1 MKART
6 PNFFNFIL
14 FLQNDLDLIFCDKLY
29 LWINYGNANIKAPF
43 RVAPF
48 VSNAFPFHNKIVCIY
63 IQLAAILLFPM
74 HRRDNWE
81 RRAAVAVGGAF
92 GAGQERWHAAQRA
105 AAWRSGSRR
114 RGASHSFVF

>member
-48 VSNAFPFHNKIVCIY
+48 ASNAFPFHNKIVCIY

-81 RRAAVAVGGAF
+81 RRAAVAVRGRLWR
-92 GAGQERWHAAQRA
+92 GAGAVACSA
-105 AAWRSGSRR
+105 KGSGSRR